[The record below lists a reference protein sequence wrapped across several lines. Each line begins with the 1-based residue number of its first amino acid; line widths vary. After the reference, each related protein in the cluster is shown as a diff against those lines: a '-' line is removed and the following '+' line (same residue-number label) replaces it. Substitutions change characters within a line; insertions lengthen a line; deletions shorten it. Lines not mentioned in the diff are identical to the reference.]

1 LGRGFSFPSVT
12 RDPERKRVEHH
23 PCELPKAKH
32 ITATLWL
39 CVPRR
44 YGDMGNSPFFS
55 AQVARALFPYARSPH
70 LLVGSDAHVESRDF
84 LRFNLISMVS
94 SPIRNRPVGRTFS
107 ACGTNVTAYR

>member
-44 YGDMGNSPFFS
+44 YGDMGNSNFFS
-55 AQVARALFPYARSPH
+55 AQVAGTLFLYERSSHVLINIDEIIEAIDWRRAAC
-70 LLVGSDAHVESRDF
+70 
-84 LRFNLISMVS
+84 
-94 SPIRNRPVGRTFS
+94 PIFS
-107 ACGTNVTAYR
+107 KSF